1 MLFACTM
8 LTAVWLLVHITAEGC
23 GRGNEPASKPPHSAA
38 EICDKGNMTIN
49 TGPHVQ
55 PGTNIILSCQ
65 LNRHT
70 DRCRIAIF
78 FNSFELINNYS
89 SSVSTEFQVHA
100 YGKHMFTCKI
110 VCEHKRKLVC
120 GIDIESG
127 NPPEEPTNVSC
138 IQYGTDGHPTCTWDK
153 GRLTYI
159 STKYVLQLSNG
170 TDVSCVSEESL
181 NQRFGSLALSKLNF
195 DSTYTLVVAASNEL
209 GSAFSQPL
217 AFTLTDIVKPHPPNF
232 SVEFDNSS
240 TTNCSF
246 FWHSDTRGLHCRLRY
261 RPLTS
266 HTWSMVESLTSE
278 KCSLGGLEPHTTYEF
293 QVSCKIH
300 PERGLWS
307 SWRGYQTQ
315 TPEAAPTGILDVWYR
330 QQDLDSQRQN
340 ISLFWK
346 ALSTSEA
353 RGRILGYT
361 VTFEAL
367 GQWSHPA
374 GEAHLTAQTSYT
386 RVTPREG
393 YKVTVTAENSRGKS
407 PPASIITNP
416 GTQDLPPP
424 QQVSAVAVGNS
435 SILVSWK
442 APASPSVPVGGY
454 VVEWAEMQRDPRPA
468 WVRLPASNLSTVIT
482 EHIKDNVCYQISVF
496 ALYRD
501 RAGRAASVWGY
512 SRAEAP
518 SAGPQMHMTP
528 RANGIFVSWEAI
540 AAQQQAGCTPGYHM
554 YLQKGDGQGP
564 PDIYGD
570 GDWVTIVL
578 TCSFFIFSACV
589 CSVPPARKLLHSL
602 LSAVMPQWQS
612 KAIPDPANATW
623 AKNYISVKAELSFS
637 SSLFLPSAGSFEEP
651 ETTHVEEA
659 FIKTDPLALGDKF
672 FGTIGTGDG
681 SPAGGVEQEEMGY
694 GAVPSTA
701 DGDVPEQQLHDL
713 YQRLVEVTEVTE
725 LTEHTQPVSDYI
737 ANPVTNTAPTYPPV
751 TEDQPELEC
760 NPLSIFPTAFLTPV
774 HSYEG
779 NLTLDTVKINCSS
792 FPR

>member
-1 MLFACTM
+1 
-8 LTAVWLLVHITAEGC
+8 
-23 GRGNEPASKPPHSAA
+23 
-38 EICDKGNMTIN
+38 MTIN
-49 TGPHVQ
+49 TSPHVQ

-110 VCEHKRKLVC
+110 VCEYKRKLVC

-127 NPPEEPTNVSC
+127 KEPRNVSC

-246 FWHSDTRGLHCRLRY
+246 FWHSDTRGRHCRLRY

-307 SWRGYQTQ
+307 SWRGYRTQ
-315 TPEAAPTGILDVWYR
+315 TPEAGLEPFPYSFLQPSLIIITRVTNSLS
-330 QQDLDSQRQN
+330 SQ
-340 ISLFWK
+340 

-374 GEAHLTAQTSYT
+374 GEAHLTTQTSYT

-442 APASPSVPVGGY
+442 APASPSVPIGGY
-454 VVEWAEMQRDPRPA
+454 VVEWAEMQRDPSPA

-482 EHIKDNVCYQISVF
+482 EHIKDNMCYQISVF

-512 SRAEAP
+512 SRAE
-518 SAGPQMHMTP
+518 
-528 RANGIFVSWEAI
+528 
-540 AAQQQAGCTPGYHM
+540 
-554 YLQKGDGQGP
+554 
-564 PDIYGD
+564 GD

-637 SSLFLPSAGSFEEP
+637 SSLFLPSTGSFEEP
-651 ETTHVEEA
+651 ETIHVEEA
-659 FIKTDPLALGDKF
+659 FIKTGPLALEDKF

-737 ANPVTNTAPTYPPV
+737 ANPVTSTASTYPPV

-792 FPR
+792 FLSQSRNLHATPLSDKKSQCTNLSSTASHTVLRKTAAHPSSTFREN

>member
-1 MLFACTM
+1 MLFTCIVP
-8 LTAVWLLVHITAEGC
+8 TAIWLLVHITAEGC
-23 GRGNEPASKPPHSAA
+23 SRGNVPASKPPHGAA
-38 EICDKGNMTIN
+38 EICGKGNMTIN
-49 TGPHVQ
+49 TSPHVQ
-55 PGTNIILSCQ
+55 PGTNITLSCQ
-65 LNRHT
+65 LNRHAE
-70 DRCRIAIF
+70 RCRIAIF
-78 FNSFELINNYS
+78 FNSSELINYYS
-89 SSVSTEFQVHA
+89 SSVSTEFQVRA
-100 YGKHMFTCKI
+100 YGKHVFTCKT
-110 VCEHKRKLVC
+110 VCEYKRKLIC

-127 NPPEEPTNVSC
+127 NPPEEPRNVSC

-217 AFTLTDIVKPHPPNF
+217 AFMLIDIVKPHPPNF
-232 SVEFDNSS
+232 SVEFDDSS
-240 TTNCSF
+240 TTSCRI
-246 FWHSDTRGLHCRLRY
+246 FWHSDTRGQHCRLRY

-266 HTWSMVESLTSE
+266 HTWSTVESLTSE

-307 SWRGYQTQ
+307 SWRGYRTQ

-346 ALSTSEA
+346 ALSASEA

-367 GQWSHPA
+367 RRRSPPA
-374 GEAHLTAQTSYT
+374 GQAHLTTQTSYA

-393 YKVTVTAENSRGKS
+393 YKITVTAENSRGRS
-407 PPASIITNP
+407 PPASIVTDP
-416 GTQDLPPP
+416 GAQDLPPP
-424 QQVSAVAVGNS
+424 QRVSAVAAGNS
-435 SILVSWK
+435 SVLVSWE
-442 APASPSVPVGGY
+442 APAGPAVPVGGY
-454 VVEWAEMQRDPRPA
+454 VVEWAEMRRDPRPA
-468 WVRLPASNLSTVIT
+468 WVRLPASSLSAAIT

-501 RAGRAASVWGY
+501 RAGQAASVWGY

-518 SAGPQMHMTP
+518 SAGPQMYTTP
-528 RANGIFVSWEAI
+528 RANSIFVSWEAI
-540 AAQQQAGCTPGYHM
+540 AAHQQAGCIPGYHR

-564 PDIYGD
+564 PDIYGA
-570 GDWVTIVL
+570 GDWVTVVL
-578 TCSFFIFSACV
+578 TCSFIFSACV

-623 AKNYISVKAELSFS
+623 AKDYISVKAELSLS
-637 SSLFLPSAGSFEEP
+637 SSLFLPSAYSFEEP
-651 ETTHVEEA
+651 ETTHIEEA
-659 FIKTDPLALGDKF
+659 FVKTGPLALGDKF
-672 FGTIGTGDG
+672 FGTVGAGDG
-681 SPAGGVEQEEMGY
+681 SPAGGVGQEEMGY
-694 GAVPSTA
+694 GAVPSAA
-701 DGDVPEQQLHDL
+701 DGDVPEQQLADL
-713 YQRLVEVTEVTE
+713 YQRLEEVTEV
-725 LTEHTQPVSDYI
+725 TEHTQPVSDYI
-737 ANPVTNTAPTYPPV
+737 ANPVTNTAPVYPLV
-751 TEDQPELEC
+751 TEDQPELDR
-760 NPLSIFPTAFLTPV
+760 NPLSIFPTTFLTPV

>member
-1 MLFACTM
+1 M
-8 LTAVWLLVHITAEGC
+8 LTTSNGYIEGC